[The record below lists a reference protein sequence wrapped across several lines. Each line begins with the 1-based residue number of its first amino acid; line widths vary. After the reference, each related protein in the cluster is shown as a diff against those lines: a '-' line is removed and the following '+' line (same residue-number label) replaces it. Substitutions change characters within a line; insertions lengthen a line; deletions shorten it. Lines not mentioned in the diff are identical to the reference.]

1 LEFFFSNQHEYERL
15 IRDKTIK
22 FKVDQCLSIS
32 DEFIAKI
39 DDDLTPSLDINAGRL
54 LKQAENLLFDSIK
67 FDAVKL
73 EAMEMPDP
81 NVGSS
86 KLEDNFNIVIDS
98 NNSNNNNQKLNSQ
111 AHANVAQTIKSQTF
125 LGTWQQGSGA
135 HGNPAPSQQM
145 VTMQTPNSY
154 NPGETIQSME
164 NYMKAQH
171 GQQSVKI
178 FVTKK
183 LACEPKSRSK

>member
-1 LEFFFSNQHEYERL
+1 M
-15 IRDKTIK
+15 
-22 FKVDQCLSIS
+22 IS

-73 EAMEMPDP
+73 NAMEMPEP
-81 NVGSS
+81 NVGSG
-86 KLEDNFNIVIDS
+86 KIEENFNIVIES
-98 NNSNNNNQKLNSQ
+98 NNINNNPKLNAQ
-111 AHANVAQTIKSQTF
+111 AHANVAQTTKSQTF
-125 LGTWQQGSGA
+125 LGSWQQGSGA

-171 GQQSVKI
+171 GQQTVKN
-178 FVTKK
+178 F
-183 LACEPKSRSK
+183 